1 MKPTRIGCCAVSFV
15 TAFAVIIGVVT
26 AAPSANKELIHDLNL
41 NLLYLAVPIIIAVE
55 LILVYSVHKYR
66 NNAED
71 RQPTR
76 QNRRL
81 ELTWTFATAIVLLY
95 VGATS
100 FYVLGNPYI
109 SPEVANDPN
118 PSSDQLQGKIFPDD
132 PDALVIDLVAYRFGW
147 EFTYPEAN
155 VTTQGTLVLPA
166 DTDIYIHLT
175 ARQVIHSF
183 YVPSLGIKQDAIPER
198 YNTIH
203 TKITEPGTYQLYCAE
218 FCGSGHSRMLGNI
231 TVLPKDKYRDWLRH
245 KQQKEN
251 KSAML
256 DQQIDS
262 NATNL
267 NEKTNQPHQ
276 LHRSSR
282 QLQAKPAVT
291 S

>member
-15 TAFAVIIGVVT
+15 IAFVVIIGIVT
-26 AAPSANKELIHDLNL
+26 AAPSTNKELIHDLNL

-55 LILVYSVHKYR
+55 LILFYSVHKYR

-71 RQPTR
+71 RQPTQ

-81 ELTWTFATAIVLLY
+81 ELTWTFATAIVLIY

-109 SPEVANDPN
+109 SPEAANDPS

-166 DTDIYIHLT
+166 DTDIFIHLT

-183 YVPSLGIKQDAIPER
+183 YAPSLGIKQDAIPSR

-203 TKITEPGTYQLYCAE
+203 TRITKPGTYQLYCAE

-231 TVLPKDKYRDWLRH
+231 TVLPKDKYRDWLQH
-245 KQQKEN
+245 KRQQEDT
-251 KSAML
+251 SSISG
-256 DQQIDS
+256 QQTGS
-262 NATNL
+262 NVTNL
-267 NEKTNQPHQ
+267 DEKPDQPYQPHQ
-276 LHRSSR
+276 STW